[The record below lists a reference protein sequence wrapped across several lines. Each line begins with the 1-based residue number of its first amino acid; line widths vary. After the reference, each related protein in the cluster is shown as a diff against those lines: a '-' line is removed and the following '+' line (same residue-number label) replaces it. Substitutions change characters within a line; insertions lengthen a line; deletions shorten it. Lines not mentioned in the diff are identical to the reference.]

1 MPGLKELLLQ
11 SEDGES
17 HLIFPDLSFSEMQ
30 AFIEHI
36 YDGVKGQQ
44 LTLDMSQDVY
54 SVLFG
59 FSKSDDTSNNMEN
72 KEKMVEIVV
81 ENHEAINGMQQFELI
96 IPETDNLNFTPIKI
110 DDAYETSSKS
120 YYVSMGKTFLQL
132 WTKNG
137 KNSAHCLHFTV
148 TFSER

>member
-59 FSKSDDTSNNMEN
+59 FTKSDDTANNMEN
-72 KEKMVEIVV
+72 KEKMVE
-81 ENHEAINGMQQFELI
+81 
-96 IPETDNLNFTPIKI
+96 
-110 DDAYETSSKS
+110 
-120 YYVSMGKTFLQL
+120 
-132 WTKNG
+132 
-137 KNSAHCLHFTV
+137 
-148 TFSER
+148 